1 MSLKIDGIKQ
11 FILDMDGTV
20 YLGETPIRGAK
31 EFVDRVKQSGRRVM
45 FFTNNTS
52 KSKKI
57 YFNRLK
63 RMGFDVEESDVYSSG
78 DVMAHFLTT
87 ERKGK
92 TVYVVGTPDLEA
104 LLEEAGI
111 KLAKI
116 GEPADIVVSSFDTT
130 LTYEKLVN
138 ACDLIRGGSEYLC
151 THPDINC
158 PTETGF
164 IPDSGAIAALINL
177 STGKTPKTLG
187 KPYKETADFIIA
199 NCGCAKNEI
208 AFVGDRLYTDIA
220 LGVNN
225 DMMGILVL
233 SGEST
238 LEDVESAPEKQRPTY
253 VIGSVAEID

>member
-1 MSLKIDGIKQ
+1 MTLRLNDIKQ
-11 FILDMDGTV
+11 FVLDMDGTV
-20 YLGETPIRGAK
+20 YLGETPIKGAK
-31 EFVDRVKQSGRRVM
+31 EFVDRAKESGRKIM

-52 KSKKI
+52 KSKKT

-63 RMGFDVEESDVYSSG
+63 RMGFDVDESEVYSSG

-92 TVYVVGTPDLEA
+92 SVYVVGTPDLES
-104 LLEEAGI
+104 LLENAGV
-111 KLAKI
+111 KLSKI

-138 ACDLIRGGSEYLC
+138 ACDLIREGSEYLC

-199 NCGCAKNEI
+199 KCGCSKNEI

-225 DMMGILVL
+225 DMTGILVL

-238 LEDVESAPEKQRPTY
+238 LEDVEKAPAAQKPTY